1 MSSLPSFLRRKG
13 GVLHE
18 ELSDRESV
26 RPLTCDDAAGP
37 LPPSGEDT
45 LGEMTASSRAIADAL
60 DCLCCCK
67 DVVDGIFVTC
77 LMNVAMAR

>member
-1 MSSLPSFLRRKG
+1 MSLLPSFLRRKG
-13 GVLHE
+13 DVLHE

-26 RPLTCDDAAGP
+26 RSLTCDDAAGP

-45 LGEMTASSRAIADAL
+45 LGETTASSKAIADAL

-67 DVVDGIFVTC
+67 DAVDGIFVTC